1 MPDRAPTRFHTL
13 VLPAIIAQSMI
24 IGGGY
29 ATGREVVE
37 YAGRFG
43 NRGWLSVAIITVCF
57 AVVMAPSFELARLAG
72 AYDYKTWS
80 RNLVGPL
87 WWLVDLL
94 ILSMMML
101 VIAVM
106 TAAIG
111 EVLQQ
116 TVGLPKLLSLA
127 LALVCVGFLSWRG
140 SGFIEK
146 AKTWGSAALYLG
158 YCAFAVLVL
167 TAPVE
172 GVVEAATATEAA
184 ATVRAA
190 SAPATEGGVLEVIVA
205 AVLYVAYNVAV
216 VPAVLFCLHRQTR
229 RSETFSSGALA
240 GVAMTVPFALTLAC
254 LLRSPQASVMEA
266 EVPWLPMIGAAA
278 DGRAGGA
285 ALWIAIF
292 GLVAGWTLIETDEE
306 VLGRRHRVE
315 PSGASEPQPR
325 SKRSGGQQQ
334 GRERSDEHPPQGRRR
349 ALAGEPAAMAA
360 EPRHR
365 GLPLR
370 LGRAGGGAIGRC
382 RRLSG
387 PRAGHAV
394 DRRQDPRKELRLDL
408 AQSTDHVVQRGATTV
423 GIPVERRREHRL
435 ESSRRASGKGAGQV
449 QGLDGYGSFH
459 RAVSVG
465 QEGQLPR
472 RELIEHDA
480 QRPHVVRGAERRRG
494 AGYRGLDA
502 IDLLG
507 REVGRGP
514 QARRFDRLDGH
525 RQRHRSQA
533 RRRQQTDP
541 AAVQQLDVRRT
552 QAAVDHAGPVQNP
565 Q

>member
-1 MPDRAPTRFHTL
+1 MPARAPTRFHTL

-43 NRGWLSVAIITVCF
+43 NWGWLPVAIITVCF
-57 AVVMAPSFELARLAG
+57 AVVMALSFELARLAG

-80 RNLVGPL
+80 RNLVGPF

-116 TVGLPKLLSLA
+116 TLGIPKPLSLA
-127 LALVCVGFLSWRG
+127 MALVCVGFLSWRG

-172 GVVEAATATEAA
+172 EAA
-184 ATVRAA
+184 AQPAA
-190 SAPATEGGVLEVIVA
+190 VAAVPEGSVLDVIVA

-229 RSETFSSGALA
+229 RSETFASGAIA

-254 LLRSPQASVMEA
+254 LLRFPQSSVMDA
-266 EVPWLPMIGAAA
+266 EVPWLPMITTAA
-278 DGRAGGA
+278 DGRAGGP

-292 GLVAGWTLIETDEE
+292 GLVAGWTLIETA
-306 VLGRRHRVE
+306 VGSIHALLRRVE
-315 PSGASEPQPR
+315 SN
-325 SKRSGGQQQ
+325 
-334 GRERSDEHPPQGRRR
+334 
-349 ALAGEPAAMAA
+349 
-360 EPRHR
+360 
-365 GLPLR
+365 
-370 LGRAGGGAIGRC
+370 
-382 RRLSG
+382 
-387 PRAGHAV
+387 
-394 DRRQDPRKELRLDL
+394 LD
-408 AQSTDHVVQRGATTV
+408 D
-423 GIPVERRREHRL
+423 
-435 ESSRRASGKGAGQV
+435 
-449 QGLDGYGSFH
+449 
-459 RAVSVG
+459 
-465 QEGQLPR
+465 LPR
-472 RELIEHDA
+472 RW
-480 QRPHVVRGAERRRG
+480 RPASGRLTRGQK
-494 AGYRGLDA
+494 AGTAVGVLVAAAGLSTFGI
-502 IDLLG
+502 IDL
-507 REVGRGP
+507 VARGYGALAWGFVALVVLP
-514 QARRFDRLDGH
+514 LFVVVPW
-525 RQRHRSQA
+525 RSF
-533 RRRQQTDP
+533 R
-541 AAVQQLDVRRT
+541 AA
-552 QAAVDHAGPVQNP
+552 G
-565 Q
+565 

>member
-1 MPDRAPTRFHTL
+1 MPGQAPTRFHTL

-43 NRGWLSVAIITVCF
+43 TWGWLSVAIITVCF
-57 AVVMAPSFELARLAG
+57 AVVMALSFELARLAG

-80 RNLVGPL
+80 RNLVGPF
-87 WWLVDLL
+87 WWLVDVL

-116 TVGLPKLLSLA
+116 TVGLPKPLSLA
-127 LALVCVGFLSWRG
+127 MALVCVGFLSWRG

-172 GVVEAATATEAA
+172 GAAADAATEAA
-184 ATVRAA
+184 MAAAATVAA
-190 SAPATEGGVLEVIVA
+190 PEGGVLEVIVA

-240 GVAMTVPFALTLAC
+240 GAAMTVPFALTLAC
-254 LLRSPQASVMEA
+254 LLRFPQASVMEA

-278 DGRAGGA
+278 DGRAGGP

-292 GLVAGWTLIETDEE
+292 GLVAGWTLIETA
-306 VLGRRHRVE
+306 VGSIHALLRRVE
-315 PSGASEPQPR
+315 SNLDDLPRRWRPASGR
-325 SKRSGGQQQ
+325 LT
-334 GRERSDEHPPQGRRR
+334 RRQKAVTAVAVLAAAAGLSTFGIIDLVAR
-349 ALAGEPAAMAA
+349 GYGTLAWGFIALVV
-360 EPRHR
+360 
-365 GLPLR
+365 LPLFVVVPWR
-370 LGRAGGGAIGRC
+370 SLRA
-382 RRLSG
+382 
-387 PRAGHAV
+387 
-394 DRRQDPRKELRLDL
+394 
-408 AQSTDHVVQRGATTV
+408 
-423 GIPVERRREHRL
+423 
-435 ESSRRASGKGAGQV
+435 AGQV
-449 QGLDGYGSFH
+449 
-459 RAVSVG
+459 
-465 QEGQLPR
+465 
-472 RELIEHDA
+472 
-480 QRPHVVRGAERRRG
+480 
-494 AGYRGLDA
+494 
-502 IDLLG
+502 
-507 REVGRGP
+507 
-514 QARRFDRLDGH
+514 
-525 RQRHRSQA
+525 
-533 RRRQQTDP
+533 
-541 AAVQQLDVRRT
+541 
-552 QAAVDHAGPVQNP
+552 
-565 Q
+565 

>member
-1 MPDRAPTRFHTL
+1 MPDRAPNRFHTL

-43 NRGWLSVAIITVCF
+43 NRGWLSVAIVTVCF
-57 AVVMAPSFELARLAG
+57 AVVMALSFELARLAG

-127 LALVCVGFLSWRG
+127 IALVCVGFLSWRG

-158 YCAFAVLVL
+158 YCGFAVLVL

-172 GVVEAATATEAA
+172 GVGVQA
-184 ATVRAA
+184 ATVWEAAA

-292 GLVAGWTLIETDEE
+292 GLVAGWTLIETA
-306 VLGRRHRVE
+306 VGSIHALLRRVE
-315 PSGASEPQPR
+315 SN
-325 SKRSGGQQQ
+325 
-334 GRERSDEHPPQGRRR
+334 
-349 ALAGEPAAMAA
+349 
-360 EPRHR
+360 
-365 GLPLR
+365 
-370 LGRAGGGAIGRC
+370 
-382 RRLSG
+382 
-387 PRAGHAV
+387 
-394 DRRQDPRKELRLDL
+394 LD
-408 AQSTDHVVQRGATTV
+408 D
-423 GIPVERRREHRL
+423 
-435 ESSRRASGKGAGQV
+435 
-449 QGLDGYGSFH
+449 
-459 RAVSVG
+459 
-465 QEGQLPR
+465 LPR
-472 RELIEHDA
+472 RWRPASERLTRA
-480 QRPHVVRGAERRRG
+480 QK
-494 AGYRGLDA
+494 AGTAVGVLVAAAGLSTFGI
-502 IDLLG
+502 IDL
-507 REVGRGP
+507 VARGYGTLAWGFIALVVVP
-514 QARRFDRLDGH
+514 LFVVVPYRALR
-525 RQRHRSQA
+525 
-533 RRRQQTDP
+533 
-541 AAVQQLDVRRT
+541 AAKQ
-552 QAAVDHAGPVQNP
+552 G
-565 Q
+565 

>member
-43 NRGWLSVAIITVCF
+43 NRGWLSVAIITACF
-57 AVVMAPSFELARLAG
+57 AVVMALSFELARLAG

-80 RNLVGPL
+80 RNLVGPF

-172 GVVEAATATEAA
+172 GVAVEAVAVAQPVAAAA
-184 ATVRAA
+184 ATVWEATA
-190 SAPATEGGVLEVIVA
+190 SATAAPATEGGLLEVIVA

-266 EVPWLPMIGAAA
+266 EVPWLPLIGAAA

-292 GLVAGWTLIETDEE
+292 GLVAGWTLIETA
-306 VLGRRHRVE
+306 VGSIHALLRRVE
-315 PSGASEPQPR
+315 SNLDDLPR
-325 SKRSGGQQQ
+325 RW
-334 GRERSDEHPPQGRRR
+334 RP
-349 ALAGEPAAMAA
+349 
-360 EPRHR
+360 
-365 GLPLR
+365 
-370 LGRAGGGAIGRC
+370 
-382 RRLSG
+382 
-387 PRAGHAV
+387 
-394 DRRQDPRKELRLDL
+394 
-408 AQSTDHVVQRGATTV
+408 
-423 GIPVERRREHRL
+423 
-435 ESSRRASGKGAGQV
+435 ASGKLTPVQKAGAAVGV
-449 QGLDGYGSFH
+449 LVAAAGLSTFGIIDLVARGYGTLAWGFIALVVVPLFVVVPY
-459 RAVSVG
+459 RAF
-465 QEGQLPR
+465 
-472 RELIEHDA
+472 
-480 QRPHVVRGAERRRG
+480 RGAERR
-494 AGYRGLDA
+494 
-502 IDLLG
+502 
-507 REVGRGP
+507 
-514 QARRFDRLDGH
+514 
-525 RQRHRSQA
+525 
-533 RRRQQTDP
+533 
-541 AAVQQLDVRRT
+541 T
-552 QAAVDHAGPVQNP
+552 QATRQLT
-565 Q
+565 

>member
-1 MPDRAPTRFHTL
+1 MQGRAPTRFHTL

-43 NRGWLSVAIITVCF
+43 NWGWLSVAIITVCF
-57 AVVMAPSFELARLAG
+57 AVVMALSFELARLAG

-80 RNLVGPL
+80 RNLVGPF
-87 WWLVDLL
+87 WWLVDVL

-116 TVGLPKLLSLA
+116 TVGLPKPVSLA
-127 LALVCVGFLSWRG
+127 IALACVGFLSWRG

-172 GVVEAATATEAA
+172 EAGVQPVAQPAAAATA
-184 ATVRAA
+184 
-190 SAPATEGGVLEVIVA
+190 PEGGVLEVIVA

-266 EVPWLPMIGAAA
+266 EVPWLPLIGAAA
-278 DGRAGGA
+278 DGRAGGP

-292 GLVAGWTLIETDEE
+292 GLVAGWTLIETA
-306 VLGRRHRVE
+306 VGSIHALLRRVE
-315 PSGASEPQPR
+315 SNLDDLPR
-325 SKRSGGQQQ
+325 RW
-334 GRERSDEHPPQGRRR
+334 RP
-349 ALAGEPAAMAA
+349 
-360 EPRHR
+360 
-365 GLPLR
+365 
-370 LGRAGGGAIGRC
+370 
-382 RRLSG
+382 
-387 PRAGHAV
+387 
-394 DRRQDPRKELRLDL
+394 
-408 AQSTDHVVQRGATTV
+408 
-423 GIPVERRREHRL
+423 
-435 ESSRRASGKGAGQV
+435 ASGKLTRVQKAGTAVGVLVAAAGLSTFGIIDLVARGYGTLAWGFIALVVLPLFVVVPWRSLRAAGQV
-449 QGLDGYGSFH
+449 
-459 RAVSVG
+459 
-465 QEGQLPR
+465 
-472 RELIEHDA
+472 
-480 QRPHVVRGAERRRG
+480 
-494 AGYRGLDA
+494 
-502 IDLLG
+502 
-507 REVGRGP
+507 
-514 QARRFDRLDGH
+514 
-525 RQRHRSQA
+525 
-533 RRRQQTDP
+533 
-541 AAVQQLDVRRT
+541 
-552 QAAVDHAGPVQNP
+552 
-565 Q
+565 

>member
-57 AVVMAPSFELARLAG
+57 AVVMALSFELARLAG

-127 LALVCVGFLSWRG
+127 IALACVGFLSWRG

-172 GVVEAATATEAA
+172 GVGAPAATATVAQPVA
-184 ATVRAA
+184 VVYAP
-190 SAPATEGGVLEVIVA
+190 APATEGGVLEVIVA
-205 AVLYVAYNVAV
+205 AALYVAYNVAV

-266 EVPWLPMIGAAA
+266 EVPWLPLIGAAA

-292 GLVAGWTLIETDEE
+292 GLVAGWTLIETA
-306 VLGRRHRVE
+306 VGSIHALLRRVE
-315 PSGASEPQPR
+315 SNLDDLPR
-325 SKRSGGQQQ
+325 RW
-334 GRERSDEHPPQGRRR
+334 RP
-349 ALAGEPAAMAA
+349 
-360 EPRHR
+360 
-365 GLPLR
+365 
-370 LGRAGGGAIGRC
+370 
-382 RRLSG
+382 
-387 PRAGHAV
+387 
-394 DRRQDPRKELRLDL
+394 
-408 AQSTDHVVQRGATTV
+408 
-423 GIPVERRREHRL
+423 
-435 ESSRRASGKGAGQV
+435 ASGKLTRVQKAGTAV
-449 QGLDGYGSFH
+449 GVLVAAAGLSTFGIIDLVARGYGTLAWGFIALVVVPLFVVVPY
-459 RAVSVG
+459 RAF
-465 QEGQLPR
+465 R
-472 RELIEHDA
+472 DNA
-480 QRPHVVRGAERRRG
+480 AGA
-494 AGYRGLDA
+494 
-502 IDLLG
+502 
-507 REVGRGP
+507 
-514 QARRFDRLDGH
+514 AR
-525 RQRHRSQA
+525 
-533 RRRQQTDP
+533 
-541 AAVQQLDVRRT
+541 
-552 QAAVDHAGPVQNP
+552 
-565 Q
+565 

>member
-1 MPDRAPTRFHTL
+1 M
-13 VLPAIIAQSMI
+13 
-24 IGGGY
+24 
-29 ATGREVVE
+29 
-37 YAGRFG
+37 
-43 NRGWLSVAIITVCF
+43 
-57 AVVMAPSFELARLAG
+57 AVRRDHHRLLRRPRLAG

-127 LALVCVGFLSWRG
+127 IALACVGFLSWRG

-172 GVVEAATATEAA
+172 GVAVEAVGAAVAQPVAAASTTAATA
-184 ATVRAA
+184 
-190 SAPATEGGVLEVIVA
+190 PEGGLLEVIVA

-266 EVPWLPMIGAAA
+266 EVPWLPLIGAAA
-278 DGRAGGA
+278 DGRAGGP

-292 GLVAGWTLIETDEE
+292 GLVAGWTLIETA
-306 VLGRRHRVE
+306 VGSIHALLRRVE
-315 PSGASEPQPR
+315 SNLDDLPR
-325 SKRSGGQQQ
+325 RW
-334 GRERSDEHPPQGRRR
+334 RP
-349 ALAGEPAAMAA
+349 
-360 EPRHR
+360 
-365 GLPLR
+365 
-370 LGRAGGGAIGRC
+370 
-382 RRLSG
+382 
-387 PRAGHAV
+387 
-394 DRRQDPRKELRLDL
+394 
-408 AQSTDHVVQRGATTV
+408 
-423 GIPVERRREHRL
+423 
-435 ESSRRASGKGAGQV
+435 ASGKLTRAQKAGTAV
-449 QGLDGYGSFH
+449 GVLVAAAGLSTFGIIDLVARGYGTLAWGFIALVVVPLFVVVPY
-459 RAVSVG
+459 RAF
-465 QEGQLPR
+465 
-472 RELIEHDA
+472 
-480 QRPHVVRGAERRRG
+480 RGAERR
-494 AGYRGLDA
+494 
-502 IDLLG
+502 
-507 REVGRGP
+507 
-514 QARRFDRLDGH
+514 
-525 RQRHRSQA
+525 
-533 RRRQQTDP
+533 
-541 AAVQQLDVRRT
+541 T
-552 QAAVDHAGPVQNP
+552 QATRQLT
-565 Q
+565 

>member
-43 NRGWLSVAIITVCF
+43 NRGWLAVAIITVCF
-57 AVVMAPSFELARLAG
+57 AVVMALSFELARLAG

-116 TVGLPKLLSLA
+116 TVGLPKLLSLVI
-127 LALVCVGFLSWRG
+127 ALVCVGFLSWRG

-172 GVVEAATATEAA
+172 GVVEAATATKAA
-184 ATVRAA
+184 ATVWAV

-278 DGRAGGA
+278 DGRAGGP

-292 GLVAGWTLIETDEE
+292 GLVAGWTLIETA
-306 VLGRRHRVE
+306 VGSIHALLRRVE
-315 PSGASEPQPR
+315 SNLDDLPR
-325 SKRSGGQQQ
+325 RW
-334 GRERSDEHPPQGRRR
+334 RP
-349 ALAGEPAAMAA
+349 
-360 EPRHR
+360 
-365 GLPLR
+365 
-370 LGRAGGGAIGRC
+370 
-382 RRLSG
+382 
-387 PRAGHAV
+387 
-394 DRRQDPRKELRLDL
+394 
-408 AQSTDHVVQRGATTV
+408 
-423 GIPVERRREHRL
+423 
-435 ESSRRASGKGAGQV
+435 ASGKLTPVQKAGTAV
-449 QGLDGYGSFH
+449 GVLVAAAGLSTFGIIDLVARGYGTLAWGFIALVVVPLFVVVPY
-459 RAVSVG
+459 RAF
-465 QEGQLPR
+465 R
-472 RELIEHDA
+472 
-480 QRPHVVRGAERRRG
+480 
-494 AGYRGLDA
+494 
-502 IDLLG
+502 
-507 REVGRGP
+507 
-514 QARRFDRLDGH
+514 
-525 RQRHRSQA
+525 
-533 RRRQQTDP
+533 
-541 AAVQQLDVRRT
+541 AAKQ
-552 QAAVDHAGPVQNP
+552 G
-565 Q
+565 

>member
-43 NRGWLSVAIITVCF
+43 NRGWLAVAIITVCF
-57 AVVMAPSFELARLAG
+57 AVVMALSFELARLAG

-140 SGFIEK
+140 SRFIEK

-167 TAPVE
+167 TAPVD
-172 GVVEAATATEAA
+172 GAAVEAVGAAVAQPAATATPATATPATGTAAA
-184 ATVRAA
+184 AT
-190 SAPATEGGVLEVIVA
+190 PATTAATVTVEPATAPPPTPKGGLQEVIVA

-266 EVPWLPMIGAAA
+266 EVPWLPLIGAAA
-278 DGRAGGA
+278 DGRAGGV

-292 GLVAGWTLIETDEE
+292 GLVAGWTLIETA
-306 VLGRRHRVE
+306 VGSIHALLRRVE
-315 PSGASEPQPR
+315 SNLDDLPRRWRPS
-325 SKRSGGQQQ
+325 SGKLTPVQKAGTAV
-334 GRERSDEHPPQGRRR
+334 GVLVAAAGLSTFGIIDLVAKGYGTLAWGFIALVVVPLFVVVPWR
-349 ALAGEPAAMAA
+349 AF
-360 EPRHR
+360 
-365 GLPLR
+365 
-370 LGRAGGGAIGRC
+370 
-382 RRLSG
+382 
-387 PRAGHAV
+387 
-394 DRRQDPRKELRLDL
+394 
-408 AQSTDHVVQRGATTV
+408 
-423 GIPVERRREHRL
+423 
-435 ESSRRASGKGAGQV
+435 KGAG
-449 QGLDGYGSFH
+449 
-459 RAVSVG
+459 
-465 QEGQLPR
+465 
-472 RELIEHDA
+472 
-480 QRPHVVRGAERRRG
+480 
-494 AGYRGLDA
+494 
-502 IDLLG
+502 
-507 REVGRGP
+507 
-514 QARRFDRLDGH
+514 
-525 RQRHRSQA
+525 
-533 RRRQQTDP
+533 
-541 AAVQQLDVRRT
+541 
-552 QAAVDHAGPVQNP
+552 
-565 Q
+565 

>member
-57 AVVMAPSFELARLAG
+57 AVVMALSFELARLAG

-172 GVVEAATATEAA
+172 GVTVEAVAVAQPVAVVYA
-184 ATVRAA
+184 P
-190 SAPATEGGVLEVIVA
+190 APATEGGVLEVIVA

-292 GLVAGWTLIETDEE
+292 GLVAGWTLIETA
-306 VLGRRHRVE
+306 VGSIHALLRRVE
-315 PSGASEPQPR
+315 SN
-325 SKRSGGQQQ
+325 
-334 GRERSDEHPPQGRRR
+334 
-349 ALAGEPAAMAA
+349 
-360 EPRHR
+360 
-365 GLPLR
+365 
-370 LGRAGGGAIGRC
+370 
-382 RRLSG
+382 
-387 PRAGHAV
+387 
-394 DRRQDPRKELRLDL
+394 LD
-408 AQSTDHVVQRGATTV
+408 D
-423 GIPVERRREHRL
+423 
-435 ESSRRASGKGAGQV
+435 
-449 QGLDGYGSFH
+449 
-459 RAVSVG
+459 
-465 QEGQLPR
+465 LPR
-472 RELIEHDA
+472 RW
-480 QRPHVVRGAERRRG
+480 RPASGRLTRVQK
-494 AGYRGLDA
+494 AGTAVGVLVAAAGLSTFGI
-502 IDLLG
+502 IDLVARGYGTLAWG
-507 REVGRGP
+507 FIALVVVPLFVVVPYRAFRE
-514 QARRFDRLDGH
+514 
-525 RQRHRSQA
+525 
-533 RRRQQTDP
+533 
-541 AAVQQLDVRRT
+541 
-552 QAAVDHAGPVQNP
+552 AG
-565 Q
+565 